1 MTARPAPLDDL
12 LDRYAEYQGRVT
24 AALGELK
31 PGAFGKYG
39 GHLIKQLAFDEF
51 ARAHVEYAELIASY
65 RASLERGDTIN
76 DPVIKQIREQ
86 AASLILPTPR
96 L

>member
-1 MTARPAPLDDL
+1 MTASPAPLDDL
-12 LDRYAEYQGRVT
+12 PARYTEYLARVT
-24 AALGELK
+24 AALGEVKL
-31 PGAFGKYG
+31 GAFAKYG
-39 GHLIKQLAFDEF
+39 GHLIKQLTFDEF
-51 ARAHVEYAELIASY
+51 ARAHVEYAELLAGY